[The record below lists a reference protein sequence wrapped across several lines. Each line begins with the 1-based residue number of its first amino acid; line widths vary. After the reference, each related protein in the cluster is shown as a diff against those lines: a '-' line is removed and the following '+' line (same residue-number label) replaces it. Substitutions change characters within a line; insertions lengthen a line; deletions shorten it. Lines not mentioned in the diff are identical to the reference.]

1 MVTRVRRA
9 RVEDAGI
16 VAAVAAE
23 TFEMACPPG
32 TKREDI
38 EAFIAA
44 HLSEARFSGYL
55 AGDTHSILLADVD
68 GEIAGYTMLVSG
80 EPADADVAAAV
91 TARPTVELSKCYVR
105 AAFHGQGVART
116 LMEASVELAGELGAA
131 SVWLGVNEHNA
142 RAQRFYEK
150 NGFAKVGR
158 KGFYVGE
165 ELHDDFVME
174 KRLSDTDEA
183 PVGDTGTR

>member
-32 TKREDI
+32 TRREDI

-44 HLSEARFSGYL
+44 HLSEAQFSGYL
-55 AGDTHSILLADVD
+55 AGDTHTILLADVD
-68 GEIAGYTMLVSG
+68 GQIAGYTMLVAG
-80 EPADADVAAAV
+80 EPSDADVAAAV
-91 TARPTVELSKCYVR
+91 TARPTVKLSKCYVR
-105 AAFHGQGVART
+105 ATFHGQGVART
-116 LMEASVELAGELGAA
+116 LMESSVEVARELGAG
-131 SVWLGVNEHNA
+131 SVWLGVNQHNA
-142 RAQRFYEK
+142 RAQRFYAK
-150 NGFAKVGR
+150 NGYAKVGR

-165 ELHDDFVME
+165 ELHDDFVLE
-174 KRLSDTDEA
+174 KVLADDVA
-183 PVGDTGTR
+183 PGA

>member
-32 TKREDI
+32 TRREDI

-44 HLSEARFSGYL
+44 NLSESRFSDYL
-55 AGDTHSILLADVD
+55 GGSTHTILLADVN
-68 GEIAGYTMLVSG
+68 GEIAGYTMLISG
-80 EPADADVAAAV
+80 EPADPDVAAAV
-91 TARPTVELSKCYVR
+91 KGRPTIELSKCYVR
-105 AAFHGQGVART
+105 AGFHGHGVAST
-116 LMEASVELAGELGAA
+116 LMEASVGVAREVEAV

-142 RAQRFYEK
+142 RAIRFYEK
-150 NGFAKVGR
+150 SGFAKVGR

-165 ELHDDFVME
+165 ELHDDFVLE
-174 KRLSDTDEA
+174 KRLA
-183 PVGDTGTR
+183 QVGGVAG